1 MGDRDYTFY
10 TYEIRNMLWNML
22 LLNDVCR
29 SIYTNCEIVYT
40 ELWRKPIGI
49 GYEFFMSAI
58 KIQPE
63 SPSSWKSKIYQ
74 IHIAKS

>member
-29 SIYTNCEIVYT
+29 SIEKGKDGVKHYVESYRKT
-40 ELWRKPIGI
+40 EKEGMCVFLRVIFNI
-49 GYEFFMSAI
+49 
-58 KIQPE
+58 
-63 SPSSWKSKIYQ
+63 
-74 IHIAKS
+74 